1 MKTSNN
7 ENALRPVYDFELPLL
22 EDDLG
27 SRGFVYRLI
36 SSGSRVLDV
45 GCDTGRFGEILK
57 SQKQCTV
64 DGIECDLASSM
75 IAKTRLNQV
84 FVRTI
89 DGEESFNGLADYDA
103 ILFLDVIEHLRD
115 PWSVIKGAMCALK
128 PGGSIHIVVPNIAHF
143 SVVRRLLRGEFEYDT
158 HGTMDRTHIRWFTRQ
173 SLKKSLELAGY
184 ESVSIN
190 GIPQLPYLQN
200 RSAFSIFITNQLLQ
214 FLPNQ
219 ITGSIIGSA
228 KKQLKY

>member
-7 ENALRPVYDFELPLL
+7 ENTLRPIYDFNLPSL

-27 SRGFVYRLI
+27 SRGFIYRLI
-36 SSGSRVLDV
+36 SPGTSVLDV

-64 DGIECDLASSM
+64 DGIECDLAAAE

-89 DGEESFNGLADYDA
+89 DDEKSFDGLENYDA
-103 ILFLDVIEHLRD
+103 VLFLDVIEHLQD
-115 PWSVIKGAMCALK
+115 PWSVMKGAMHSLK

-184 ESVSIN
+184 ESVLIN